1 MAREKASERA
11 ETELI
16 CLILDEEYP
25 PGSELPGERDLAKR
39 IGVARP
45 ALREA
50 LQRLARDGWLTI
62 QQGRPTQ
69 VNDFLRDGNLSVL
82 TSLLQAD
89 LSLLPGFV
97 PSLLEMWALLA
108 PTYTRAAVE
117 GDPSEVL
124 QQIYGYRGLADR
136 PRPYVRAQWRLHR
149 RLVALGGNPV
159 YGLVLNSF
167 ADFYVRMA
175 THYYDEPA
183 RRADTRDFWNGLR
196 QAAASEDAY
205 RAADLMRRH
214 MQEIR
219 TRWPALEVSA
229 WIEES
234 LDGGDDEDDDQP
246 DED

>member
-1 MAREKASERA
+1 MAREKVSERA
-11 ETELI
+11 EIELI
-16 CLILDEEYP
+16 GLILDEEYP

-50 LQRLARDGWLTI
+50 LQRLARDGWITI

-69 VNDFLRDGNLSVL
+69 INDFLRDGSLSVL

-97 PSLLEMWALLA
+97 PNLLEMWSLIA
-108 PTYTRAAVE
+108 PTYTQAAVE
-117 GDPSEVL
+117 ANSSEVL
-124 QQIYGYRGLADR
+124 QQVYGYRGLAGR
-136 PRPYVRAQWRLHR
+136 PQPYVRAQWRLHR
-149 RLVALGGNPV
+149 RLVELGGNPV

-167 ADFYVRMA
+167 ADFYKRMA
-175 THYYDEPA
+175 AHYYVDPA
-183 RRADTRDFWNGLR
+183 RRADTRAFWNALR
-196 QAAASEDAY
+196 QAAATEDASY
-205 RAADLMRRH
+205 AADLMLQH
-214 MQEIR
+214 MEEIR

-234 LDGGDDEDDDQP
+234 LDEDDEEGDLQQ
-246 DED
+246 ED